1 MRAERSQNDEY
12 YASRV
17 RQAGQSPATACPD
30 IRPSVPGIRRRL
42 QSNSERQRRSRVPLH
57 HRHHARRLPRPGAN
71 VRGTQSREVNELP
84 RICSRSAA
92 LPEQLSQ
99 RHSLPECFTPG
110 RIPEEATLTERR
122 RPTHAIGRSPP
133 RMDGLPSQRGATKP
147 QPAGSRKHLLGGFRL
162 APRKRG
168 AFLFWEHRA
177 RVCGAGCRGVG
188 ASVLRWGGLGGF
200 CPVPHENHGR
210 NDATTTTRPK
220 IPCRFWAY
228 TNSPKK
234 RRCFVRQIFN
244 RGVDKLPKV

>member
-1 MRAERSQNDEY
+1 MFTECSTPR
-12 YASRV
+12 
-17 RQAGQSPATACPD
+17 TA
-30 IRPSVPGIRRRL
+30 
-42 QSNSERQRRSRVPLH
+42 
-57 HRHHARRLPRPGAN
+57 
-71 VRGTQSREVNELP
+71 
-84 RICSRSAA
+84 
-92 LPEQLSQ
+92 
-99 RHSLPECFTPG
+99 
-110 RIPEEATLTERR
+110 IPEALTPRVLHSGKD
-122 RPTHAIGRSPP
+122 TGRSDIDGTETTHP
-133 RMDGLPSQRGATKP
+133 RYRTESAQNGRAPE
-147 QPAGSRKHLLGGFRL
+147 PARSDKTRKHLLGGFRL